1 MNKILYHFF
10 DLSELLS
17 TNWLFPHLATKMSLN
32 QSMGNF
38 SRLTWHSDWFICLSA
53 FVMIGQWHQR
63 CHRIKVRKLQPADLA
78 FRFVHLTDCICWQWP
93 ITSLGWITGFIPGH
107 FGASHGI
114 APLRQSNILTVGN
127 NTLWERALLNTFQ
140 NLRVSSP
147 APVTMASPSGDTA
160 CEHHKNKKLKSWKC
174 WWGHCILVMHANFR
188 ICVNQSQ
195 PALQIVEKLAMPLT
209 TTVYKVNYIHQGIKD
224 IN

>member
-1 MNKILYHFF
+1 MLCFFF
-10 DLSELLS
+10 DLSFRVPSTRILS
-17 TNWLFPHLATKMSLN
+17 YNLSSAITKTFWCSL
-32 QSMGNF
+32 
-38 SRLTWHSDWFICLSA
+38 WH
-53 FVMIGQWHQR
+53 R
-63 CHRIKVRKLQPADLA
+63 
-78 FRFVHLTDCICWQWP
+78 
-93 ITSLGWITGFIPGH
+93 
-107 FGASHGI
+107 
-114 APLRQSNILTVGN
+114 APLQQSIILTAEN

>member
-17 TNWLFPHLATKMSLN
+17 TKLPVTDFFRAWLRRCPWIKAWENLAGWLGILIGS
-32 QSMGNF
+32 
-38 SRLTWHSDWFICLSA
+38 

-63 CHRIKVRKLQPADLA
+63 CLRIKARKLQPADLA
-78 FRFVHLTDCICWQWP
+78 FRLVHLTDRICWQWP
-93 ITSLGWITGFIPGH
+93 ITSLGLIMGFITGH

-114 APLRQSNILTVGN
+114 APLRQSNILTAGN
-127 NTLWERALLNTFQ
+127 DTLWERALLNTFQ

-174 WWGHCILVMHANFR
+174 WRGHCILVMHANFR

>member
-78 FRFVHLTDCICWQWP
+78 FRLVHLTDCICWQWP

-114 APLRQSNILTVGN
+114 APLRQSNILTAGN

-147 APVTMASPSGDTA
+147 APVNIASPSGDAA
-160 CEHHKNKKLKSWKC
+160 CEHN
-174 WWGHCILVMHANFR
+174 
-188 ICVNQSQ
+188 
-195 PALQIVEKLAMPLT
+195 
-209 TTVYKVNYIHQGIKD
+209 NYYM
-224 IN
+224 